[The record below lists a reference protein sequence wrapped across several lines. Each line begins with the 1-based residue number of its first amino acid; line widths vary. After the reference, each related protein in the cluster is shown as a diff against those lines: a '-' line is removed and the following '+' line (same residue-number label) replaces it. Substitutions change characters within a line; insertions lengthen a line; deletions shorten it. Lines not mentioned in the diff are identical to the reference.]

1 MKKLIKDNFKLIEAI
16 GILLMAFSIGALF
29 GVFASIVAN

>member
-1 MKKLIKDNFKLIEAI
+1 MKLLNNKRELLEAI

-29 GVFASIVAN
+29 GIFASIVAN

>member
-1 MKKLIKDNFKLIEAI
+1 MKLSNNKKELLEAI

-29 GVFASIVAN
+29 GVFCSLVAN